1 MQVGCLGRLRG
12 HVRIAY
18 RRSRPEHKDQAEFFG
33 GRLGKAEG
41 AGAPGRRLCGPML
54 DRELRKG
61 LKGQM
66 RKIATINVAALG
78 RQLVLQQEHCKQLW
92 AEMCA
97 QEQEYVERMQVGAPT
112 AQALKKYERL
122 RDQYLEEET
131 RRMLLRG
138 LIAEGGGEI

>member
-1 MQVGCLGRLRG
+1 
-12 HVRIAY
+12 
-18 RRSRPEHKDQAEFFG
+18 
-33 GRLGKAEG
+33 
-41 AGAPGRRLCGPML
+41 ML

-112 AQALKKYERL
+112 AQVRVTP
-122 RDQYLEEET
+122 QLEFSVELPIANSSMFVRP
-131 RRMLLRG
+131 RR
-138 LIAEGGGEI
+138 IAPASCNRCTTNAS